1 MSYAHS
7 FNCSNHVS
15 WHIFQH
21 AADKYMVVA
30 GNTGGGVYKND
41 GPYDVFVDV
50 KNVQGFN
57 AVTLSDV
64 SADGLLNLHKLWT

>member
-1 MSYAHS
+1 M
-7 FNCSNHVS
+7 
-15 WHIFQH
+15 I
-21 AADKYMVVA
+21 VA

-64 SADGLLNLHKLWT
+64 SADGLLNLHKL